1 MVDDYPKD
9 YNGHVFKNSN
19 RTYNG
24 LVTIRKGI
32 TSSLNVVAVKT
43 MEMTGIDACYKFAQN
58 LGFSKLVD
66 SDRNLSTA
74 LGGLTTGVSPLEM
87 AGAYGTFANNGVYIE
102 PYAIT
107 EITDKTV
114 RCCGNMKPKRKLQ

>member
-43 MEMTGIDACYKFAQN
+43 MEMTGIDTCYKFAQG
-58 LGFSKLVD
+58 LD
-66 SDRNLSTA
+66 SPNWLTPTA
-74 LGGLTTGVSPLEM
+74 
-87 AGAYGTFANNGVYIE
+87 TFLLHWA
-102 PYAIT
+102 A
-107 EITDKTV
+107 
-114 RCCGNMKPKRKLQ
+114 